1 MSDVLKVFIFSTVAY
16 IYLFVIAKLL
26 GKKQIAQLTFLD
38 YVVGISIGSIAAE
51 MATETQEP
59 FYHYLIA
66 MGIFFLF
73 DFIVSFISRKGLK
86 MKKWIN
92 GKPMVIINDG
102 NIDYQILKQSKLTV
116 DELCGLARE
125 KNYFDLKDVAYAI
138 FETNGML
145 TVLPKSNKQPVVA
158 ENINIILPDPELTQ
172 FMILDGQV
180 CEEILHSQNRSR
192 KWLFDK
198 LNIKNKAD
206 LKNILLAE
214 YDVKTDTFFTQYKNK
229 REIMQ

>member
-1 MSDVLKVFIFSTVAY
+1 MSDIIKVLIFSVAAY
-16 IYLFVIAKLL
+16 VYLFVIAKLL

-51 MATETQEP
+51 MATETDQP
-59 FYHYLIA
+59 FYHFLIA
-66 MGIFFLF
+66 MAVFFLF
-73 DFIVSFISRKGLK
+73 DFIVSFISRKSLVL
-86 MKKWIN
+86 KKWIN
-92 GKPMVIINDG
+92 GKPLVIINDG
-102 NIDYQILKQSKLTV
+102 KIDYQTLKQSKLTV

-125 KNYFDLKDVAYAI
+125 KNFFDIKDIAYAV
-138 FETNGML
+138 FETNGEL
-145 TVLPKSNKQPVVA
+145 TVLPKSNKQPVVS

-198 LNIKNKAD
+198 LKIKNKND
-206 LKNILLAE
+206 LKSVLIAE
-214 YDVKTDTFFTQYKNK
+214 YDEKTDTFFTQYKNEK
-229 REIMQ
+229 EYES